1 MTEGRYEEA
10 LKILKDGAKT
20 NKRTLPPDSEVLE
33 MLKTLHDEVHLL
45 SAVAR
50 ALLFTLAAVE
60 CALKKMSAVYKQTKG
75 KLHNWFVFNIHL
87 PFRTRKRIL
96 QRLQR
101 RLQRQML
108 ITSSGNSLS

>member
-60 CALKKMSAVYKQTKG
+60 CALKKCQLSTSKLKGSYIIGLSLIYIYPLGRGREYCRGYREDYKG
-75 KLHNWFVFNIHL
+75 KCL
-87 PFRTRKRIL
+87 
-96 QRLQR
+96 
-101 RLQRQML
+101 
-108 ITSSGNSLS
+108 

>member
-60 CALKKMSAVYKQTKG
+60 CALIGLSLIYIYPLGRGREYCRGYREDYKG
-75 KLHNWFVFNIHL
+75 KCL
-87 PFRTRKRIL
+87 
-96 QRLQR
+96 
-101 RLQRQML
+101 
-108 ITSSGNSLS
+108 